1 MHDLNF
7 FRTHLEQVRDR
18 LATRGFA
25 LDVEAFQELDKQR
38 RQCVTASEQLKAE
51 RNKAT
56 AEIGKLRKEGLDTAG
71 RQEQVRAIGN
81 RIAELDQQVSKV
93 EGGFRDFLSRIPN
106 LPHESVPV

>member
-56 AEIGKLRKEGLDTAG
+56 AEIGKLRKEGLDTAE
-71 RQEQVRAIGN
+71 RQQQVRATGE
-81 RIAELDQQVSKV
+81 RIATLDERVNQLDRD
-93 EGGFRDFLSRIPN
+93 FHDFLSRIP
-106 LPHESVPV
+106 